1 MMAAWG
7 HGRVTQRPHPL
18 TRCRSNLLL
27 LDVERTNVR
36 SYMSAGRKRVPL
48 YIVPPAARAD
58 MDDADLARALMAGEP
73 WAHAATWNRFAPL
86 VFNMACRALG
96 SDDEAEDVTQ
106 EVFYR
111 LFARVKTLCKPESL
125 RSFIVSFAI
134 RILKWDLRRKRAG
147 RWLALFEPRDLPD
160 SPFHGTDP
168 EARDILRR
176 FYKILDQLGT
186 RERLVFA
193 LRHLES
199 MTLGEIAAAMEI
211 SLSTVK
217 RAHAQA
223 VLDVGRWIADDK
235 DLAGF
240 FEERQGPNGT

>member
-1 MMAAWG
+1 
-7 HGRVTQRPHPL
+7 
-18 TRCRSNLLL
+18 
-27 LDVERTNVR
+27 
-36 SYMSAGRKRVPL
+36 MSAGRRNIPL
-48 YIVPPAARAD
+48 HIVPSAARSD
-58 MDDADLARALMAGEP
+58 VDDAALARALIAGEP
-73 WAHAATWNRFAPL
+73 WAHPVTWNRFAPL
-86 VFNMACRALG
+86 VFNMAWRALG
-96 SDDEAEDVTQ
+96 SEDEAEDITQ

-111 LFARVKTLCKPESL
+111 LFARVRTLCKPESL

-134 RILKWDLRRKRAG
+134 RILKWEFRRKRAG
-147 RWLALFEPRDLPD
+147 RWLTFLTPKDLPEV
-160 SPFHGTDP
+160 PFCGADP
-168 EARDILRR
+168 EAREILRR
-176 FYKILDQLGT
+176 FYKILDRLGT

-223 VLDVGRWIADDK
+223 VVEVGDSIASDR

-240 FEERQGPNGT
+240 LEKVQGPHGT

>member
-1 MMAAWG
+1 
-7 HGRVTQRPHPL
+7 
-18 TRCRSNLLL
+18 
-27 LDVERTNVR
+27 
-36 SYMSAGRKRVPL
+36 MSAGRKRVPL
-48 YIVPPAARAD
+48 YIVPPGRQGPDA
-58 MDDADLARALMAGEP
+58 DDADLARALMAGEP

-86 VFNMACRALG
+86 VFNMASRSLG
-96 SDDEAEDVTQ
+96 SQDEAEDITQ

-134 RILKWDLRRKRAG
+134 RILKWDLR
-147 RWLALFEPRDLPD
+147 WLALFEPKELPD
-160 SPFHGTDP
+160 TPSGEADP

-176 FYKILDQLGT
+176 FYRILDELGT
-186 RERLVFA
+186 RERLVFS

-199 MTLGEIAAAMEI
+199 MTFAEIATAMEI

-217 RAHAQA
+217 RAHARA
-223 VLDVGRWIADDK
+223 VLDVTRWIASDK

-240 FEERQGPNGT
+240 FEERQGPYGA

>member
-1 MMAAWG
+1 
-7 HGRVTQRPHPL
+7 
-18 TRCRSNLLL
+18 
-27 LDVERTNVR
+27 
-36 SYMSAGRKRVPL
+36 
-48 YIVPPAARAD
+48 
-58 MDDADLARALMAGEP
+58 MAGEP

-96 SDDEAEDVTQ
+96 SQDEAEDITQ

-111 LFARVKTLCKPESL
+111 LFARAKTICKPESL
-125 RSFIVSFAI
+125 RSFVVSFAI

-147 RWLALFEPRDLPD
+147 RWLALFEPKELPE
-160 SPFHGTDP
+160 SPSRGVDP

-176 FYKILDQLGT
+176 FYKILDELGA
-186 RERLVFA
+186 RERLVFS

-199 MTLGEIAAAMEI
+199 MTFAEISDAMEI

-217 RAHAQA
+217 RAHAKA
-223 VLDVGRWIADDK
+223 VVDVTRWIAGDR

-240 FEERQGPNGT
+240 FEERQGPYGA

>member
-1 MMAAWG
+1 
-7 HGRVTQRPHPL
+7 
-18 TRCRSNLLL
+18 
-27 LDVERTNVR
+27 
-36 SYMSAGRKRVPL
+36 MSAGRRNITL
-48 YIVPPAARAD
+48 HIVPSTARSD
-58 MDDADLARALMAGEP
+58 VDDAALARALIAGEP

-86 VFNMACRALG
+86 VFNMAWRALG
-96 SDDEAEDVTQ
+96 SEDEAEDITQ

-111 LFARVKTLCKPESL
+111 LFARAKTLCKPESL

-134 RILKWDLRRKRAG
+134 RILKWEFRRRRAG
-147 RWLALFEPRDLPD
+147 RWLTFFTPKDLPD
-160 SPFHGTDP
+160 VPFRGTDP
-168 EARDILRR
+168 EAREILRR
-176 FYKILDQLGT
+176 FYEILNELGT

-223 VLDVGRWIADDK
+223 VVEVGRLIASDK

-240 FEERQGPNGT
+240 LEEVQGPHGT

>member
-1 MMAAWG
+1 M
-7 HGRVTQRPHPL
+7 
-18 TRCRSNLLL
+18 RCVATLWPVPAPTCYC
-27 LDVERTNVR
+27 LDADRKYVR
-36 SYMSAGRKRVPL
+36 SQMSAGRRNIPL
-48 YIVPPAARAD
+48 HIVPSAARAD
-58 MDDADLARALMAGEP
+58 VDDATLARALVAGEP
-73 WAHAATWNRFAPL
+73 WAHPATWNRFAPL
-86 VFNMACRALG
+86 VFNMAWRALG
-96 SDDEAEDVTQ
+96 SEEEAEDITQ

-111 LFARVKTLCKPESL
+111 LFARVNTLCKPESL

-134 RILKWDLRRKRAG
+134 RILKWEFRRKRAG
-147 RWLALFEPRDLPD
+147 RWLAFFTPKDLPD
-160 SPFHGTDP
+160 VPFRGSDP
-168 EARDILRR
+168 EAREILQR

-223 VLDVGRWIADDK
+223 VLQVGGWIASDK

-240 FEERQGPNGT
+240 LEEVKGTHGT

>member
-1 MMAAWG
+1 
-7 HGRVTQRPHPL
+7 
-18 TRCRSNLLL
+18 
-27 LDVERTNVR
+27 
-36 SYMSAGRKRVPL
+36 MSAGRKRVPL
-48 YIVPPAARAD
+48 YIVPGAVRPEV
-58 MDDADLARALMAGEP
+58 DDADLARALVAGEP

-86 VFNMACRALG
+86 VFNMASRALG
-96 SDDEAEDVTQ
+96 SQDEAEDITQ

-147 RWLALFEPRDLPD
+147 RWLTLFQPRDLPD
-160 SPFHGTDP
+160 APFRGADP
-168 EARDILRR
+168 EARDMLRR
-176 FYKILDQLGT
+176 FYKILDELGA

-223 VLDVGRWIADDK
+223 VIEVANRIAGDR

-240 FEERQGPNGT
+240 LEEGQGPNGTKPR

>member
-1 MMAAWG
+1 
-7 HGRVTQRPHPL
+7 
-18 TRCRSNLLL
+18 
-27 LDVERTNVR
+27 
-36 SYMSAGRKRVPL
+36 MSAGRRNIPL
-48 YIVPPAARAD
+48 HIVPNSARSD
-58 MDDADLARALMAGEP
+58 VDDATLARALIAGET

-86 VFNMACRALG
+86 VFNMAWRALG
-96 SDDEAEDVTQ
+96 SEEEAEDITQ

-134 RILKWDLRRKRAG
+134 RILKWEFRRRRAG
-147 RWLALFEPRDLPD
+147 RWLTFFTPNDLPEV
-160 SPFHGTDP
+160 PFCGADP
-168 EARDILRR
+168 EAREILQR
-176 FYKILDQLGT
+176 FYQILDQLGT

-223 VLDVGRWIADDK
+223 VVEVGRSIANDK

-240 FEERQGPNGT
+240 FEGVQGPHGT

>member
-1 MMAAWG
+1 M
-7 HGRVTQRPHPL
+7 TP
-18 TRCRSNLLL
+18 CRFDLLL
-27 LDVERTNVR
+27 LNMERTDAR
-36 SYMSAGRKRVPL
+36 PHMSAGRKRVPL
-48 YIVPPAARAD
+48 YIVPPGRQGPDA
-58 MDDADLARALMAGEP
+58 DDADLARALMAGEP

-86 VFNMACRALG
+86 VFNMASRSLG
-96 SDDEAEDVTQ
+96 SQDEAEDITQ

-147 RWLALFEPRDLPD
+147 RWLALFEPKELPD
-160 SPFHGTDP
+160 TPSGEADP

-176 FYKILDQLGT
+176 FYRILDELGT
-186 RERLVFA
+186 RERLVFS

-199 MTLGEIAAAMEI
+199 MTFAEIATAMEI

-217 RAHAQA
+217 RAHARA
-223 VLDVGRWIADDK
+223 VLDVTRWIASDK

-240 FEERQGPNGT
+240 FEERQGPYGA

>member
-1 MMAAWG
+1 LG
-7 HGRVTQRPHPL
+7 SFEFRDEPV
-18 TRCRSNLLL
+18 
-27 LDVERTNVR
+27 
-36 SYMSAGRKRVPL
+36 
-48 YIVPPAARAD
+48 
-58 MDDADLARALMAGEP
+58 DDAALARALIAGEP
-73 WAHAATWNRFAPL
+73 WSHAATWNRYAPL
-86 VFNMACRALG
+86 VFNMAWRALG
-96 SDDEAEDVTQ
+96 SEDEAEDITQ

-111 LFARVKTLCKPESL
+111 LFARVRTLCKPESL

-134 RILKWDLRRKRAG
+134 RILKWEFRRRRAG
-147 RWLALFEPRDLPD
+147 RWLTFFTPNDLPD
-160 SPFHGTDP
+160 VPFRGADP
-168 EARDILRR
+168 EAREILRR
-176 FYKILDQLGT
+176 FYGILNELGT

-223 VLDVGRWIADDK
+223 VVEVGRSIASDK

-240 FEERQGPNGT
+240 LEEVQGRHGT

>member
-1 MMAAWG
+1 
-7 HGRVTQRPHPL
+7 
-18 TRCRSNLLL
+18 
-27 LDVERTNVR
+27 
-36 SYMSAGRKRVPL
+36 
-48 YIVPPAARAD
+48 
-58 MDDADLARALMAGEP
+58 MAGEP

-86 VFNMACRALG
+86 VFNMASRALG
-96 SDDEAEDVTQ
+96 SQDEAEDITQ

-147 RWLALFEPRDLPD
+147 RWLTLFQPRDLPD
-160 SPFHGTDP
+160 APFRGADP
-168 EARDILRR
+168 EARDMLRR
-176 FYKILDQLGT
+176 FYKILDELGA

-223 VLDVGRWIADDK
+223 VIEVANRIASDR

-240 FEERQGPNGT
+240 LEEGQGPNETKPR

>member
-1 MMAAWG
+1 
-7 HGRVTQRPHPL
+7 
-18 TRCRSNLLL
+18 
-27 LDVERTNVR
+27 
-36 SYMSAGRKRVPL
+36 MSAGRRNIPL
-48 YIVPPAARAD
+48 HIVPSSARANV
-58 MDDADLARALMAGEP
+58 DDVTLAQALIAGEP

-86 VFNMACRALG
+86 VFNMAWRALG
-96 SDDEAEDVTQ
+96 SDEEAEDITQ

-134 RILKWDLRRKRAG
+134 RILKWEFRRRRAG
-147 RWLALFEPRDLPD
+147 RWLTFFTPTDLPEV
-160 SPFHGTDP
+160 PFRGADP
-168 EARDILRR
+168 EAREILQR
-176 FYKILDQLGT
+176 FYQILDQLGT

-223 VLDVGRWIADDK
+223 VIEVGRRIASDQ
-235 DLAGF
+235 DLADF
-240 FEERQGPNGT
+240 FEEVQGPHET

>member
-1 MMAAWG
+1 
-7 HGRVTQRPHPL
+7 
-18 TRCRSNLLL
+18 
-27 LDVERTNVR
+27 
-36 SYMSAGRKRVPL
+36 MSSGRKRIPL
-48 YIVPPAARAD
+48 YVVPAD
-58 MDDADLARALMAGEP
+58 VRPELDDADLARALIAGEE

-96 SDDEAEDVTQ
+96 SQDDAEDITQ
-106 EVFYR
+106 EVFCR
-111 LFARVKTLCKPESL
+111 LFARANTLCKPEAL

-147 RWLALFEPRDLPD
+147 RWLSLFPPRDLPD
-160 SPFHGTDP
+160 SQFHGADP
-168 EARDILRR
+168 EARDVLRR
-176 FYKILDQLGT
+176 FYKILDELGT

-199 MTLGEIAAAMEI
+199 MTLGEIAATMGI

-223 VLDVGRWIADDK
+223 TLEVGRWVAGDR
-235 DLAGF
+235 DLASF
-240 FEERQGPNGT
+240 FEEGEGPHGT

>member
-1 MMAAWG
+1 
-7 HGRVTQRPHPL
+7 
-18 TRCRSNLLL
+18 
-27 LDVERTNVR
+27 
-36 SYMSAGRKRVPL
+36 MSVGRKRVPL
-48 YIVPPAARAD
+48 YIVPGEARPD
-58 MDDADLARALMAGEP
+58 VDDADLARALIAGEP

-86 VFNMACRALG
+86 VFNMARRALG
-96 SDDEAEDVTQ
+96 SQDEAEDITQ

-147 RWLALFEPRDLPD
+147 RWLTFFTPKDLPD
-160 SPFHGTDP
+160 AQFHGADP
-168 EARDILRR
+168 EARDMLRR
-176 FYKILDQLGT
+176 FYAILDELGT
-186 RERLVFA
+186 REHLVFA

-217 RAHAQA
+217 RTHARA
-223 VLDVGRWIADDK
+223 AIEVERRIASDR

-240 FEERQGPNGT
+240 LEEGQGPNGT

>member
-1 MMAAWG
+1 
-7 HGRVTQRPHPL
+7 
-18 TRCRSNLLL
+18 
-27 LDVERTNVR
+27 
-36 SYMSAGRKRVPL
+36 
-48 YIVPPAARAD
+48 
-58 MDDADLARALMAGEP
+58 MAGEE
-73 WAHAATWNRFAPL
+73 WSHAATWNRFAPL
-86 VFNMACRALG
+86 VFNMASRALG
-96 SDDEAEDVTQ
+96 SQDEAEDITQ

-147 RWLALFEPRDLPD
+147 RWLSLFEPRDLPD
-160 SPFHGTDP
+160 SPFRGADP
-168 EARDILRR
+168 EARDVLRR
-176 FYKILDQLGT
+176 FYKLLDQLGT

-199 MTLGEIAAAMEI
+199 MTLAEIADVMEI

-217 RAHAQA
+217 RTHARA
-223 VLDVGRWIADDK
+223 VLEVEGWIAGDK

-240 FEERQGPNGT
+240 FEEGQGPHGT

>member
-1 MMAAWG
+1 
-7 HGRVTQRPHPL
+7 
-18 TRCRSNLLL
+18 
-27 LDVERTNVR
+27 
-36 SYMSAGRKRVPL
+36 MSAGRKRVPL
-48 YIVPPAARAD
+48 YVVPAEVRPELV
-58 MDDADLARALMAGEP
+58 DDADLARALIAGEP

-96 SDDEAEDVTQ
+96 SQDDAEDITQ
-106 EVFYR
+106 EVFCR
-111 LFARVKTLCKPESL
+111 LFARVKTLCKPEAL

-147 RWLALFEPRDLPD
+147 RWLSLFPPRDLPD
-160 SPFHGTDP
+160 SQFHGTDP
-168 EARDILRR
+168 EARDVLRR
-176 FYKILDQLGT
+176 FYVILDGLGT

-199 MTLGEIAAAMEI
+199 MTLGEISTAMGI

-223 VLDVGRWIADDK
+223 ALEVGRWVASDR

-240 FEERQGPNGT
+240 FEEGEGPYEA

>member
-1 MMAAWG
+1 LN
-7 HGRVTQRPHPL
+7 RYT
-18 TRCRSNLLL
+18 SDLLL

-36 SYMSAGRKRVPL
+36 SHMSAGRKRVPL
-48 YIVPPAARAD
+48 HIVPAGVRPD
-58 MDDADLARALMAGEP
+58 MDDAELARALMTGEP
-73 WAHAATWNRFAPL
+73 WAQAATWNRFAPL

-96 SDDEAEDVTQ
+96 SDDEAEDITQ

-111 LFARVKTLCKPESL
+111 LFARANTLCKPEAL

-147 RWLALFEPRDLPD
+147 RWLTLFEPRNLPD
-160 SPFHGTDP
+160 VPFRGADP
-168 EARDILRR
+168 EARDVLRR
-176 FYKILDQLGT
+176 FYVILDELGT

-199 MTLGEIAAAMEI
+199 MTLGEIASAMGI

-223 VLDVGRWIADDK
+223 VLEVGNWIASDK

-240 FEERQGPNGT
+240 FSEGQVPDGT